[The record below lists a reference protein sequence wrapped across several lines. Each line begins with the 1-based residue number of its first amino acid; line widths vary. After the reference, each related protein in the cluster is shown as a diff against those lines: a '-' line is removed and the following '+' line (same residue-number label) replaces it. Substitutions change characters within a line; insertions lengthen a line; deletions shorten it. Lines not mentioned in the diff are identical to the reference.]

1 MMTPYPTSNLDLSS
15 CSIACCAFELFF
27 VFLFFYLVFVLGC
40 FYLPCVVPLLDTV
53 SWFVYTAFFLVKFL
67 QKLERVYLYGVTNLH
82 LKKIITTC
90 ISQN

>member
-1 MMTPYPTSNLDLSS
+1 MLTPYLTLILVLARLLVVPLDFS
-15 CSIACCAFELFF
+15 LFF
-27 VFLFFYLVFVLGC
+27 YFSYLVFVLGC
-40 FYLPCVVPLLDTV
+40 FYIPCVVPLLDTV

-82 LKKIITTC
+82 LTKIITTC